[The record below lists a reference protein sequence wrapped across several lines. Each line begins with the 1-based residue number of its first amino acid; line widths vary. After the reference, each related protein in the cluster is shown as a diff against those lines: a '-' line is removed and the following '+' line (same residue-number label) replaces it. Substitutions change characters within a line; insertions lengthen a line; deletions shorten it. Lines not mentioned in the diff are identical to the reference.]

1 MITQNKTVAAISTP
15 PGKGG
20 VALIRISGDDA
31 LKVASKVFRAASGKE
46 VDTLPSRYSAY
57 GKIIGDGK
65 AIDDGIITLYRAP
78 ASFTGEDTA
87 EICCHGGSLVTRRV
101 LEACFLA
108 GAYPAPAGEFTRRA
122 YINGKLTLSESEAIG
137 DLLDAKTDSQLS
149 LARNGLSG
157 KLSSEIKRIYA
168 EMTRLVSSV
177 YVLVDYPEED
187 LAPLSESELSD
198 SLSALSD
205 DLGRLCSGYRTAE
218 VIHDGIRTVICG
230 AANTGKSS
238 LYNALCGSERAIVT
252 DIEGT
257 TRDTLTSEVALGDI
271 LLCLSDTAGL
281 RESEDTVE
289 KIGIERSRKAIED
302 AELVLCV
309 FDTSRA
315 LSDEDRAVLEILSAY
330 PEKCKIALLNKSDLE
345 ERCETELILKT
356 FEHTLSIS
364 AKLGEGTDK
373 LAALVRELF
382 ITEKIDIEKDAIL
395 QNARQYANAR
405 AALSAID
412 DARAAIA
419 GGLPAD
425 MAACDIERAMQA
437 IGEIDGQSVSEDV
450 VANIFSKFCVGK

>member
-46 VDTLPSRYSAY
+46 VDKLPSRYSAY

-157 KLSSEIKRIYA
+157 KLSREIERLYS

-198 SLSALSD
+198 SLGALSD

-238 LYNALCGSERAIVT
+238 LYNALCGAERAIVT

-309 FDTSRA
+309 FDTSRP

-345 ERCETELILKT
+345 ERCETELITKA
-356 FEHTLSIS
+356 FEHTVSIS